1 VTYLNTVN
9 MVNSLR
15 INDDLI
21 LYYNMS
27 NQKGRLNLIIQT
39 AGLSSTRIG
48 WLNRRILK
56 KEVWKGFKQTLG

>member
-1 VTYLNTVN
+1 MEVH
-9 MVNSLR
+9 SLR

-39 AGLSSTRIG
+39 AGLLSTRIG
-48 WLNRRILK
+48 
-56 KEVWKGFKQTLG
+56 

>member
-1 VTYLNTVN
+1 MTYLNTVN

>member
-1 VTYLNTVN
+1 MEVH
-9 MVNSLR
+9 SLR